1 MYNTI
6 INIYSWVIADL
17 TRNPL
22 NMTRKIV
29 NCLLVLLTFS
39 FVKISG
45 QSYSDFYFQA
55 VGTPMQPKV
64 QVSWNRYYT
73 NAGLEHIYRDIV
85 RNWPQL
91 ARLESIG
98 KSVGGLDIWVLTISD
113 FSKGDP
119 SRKPAIWVDG
129 NIHGNEIQTS
139 EMALY
144 IAWYLTEMF
153 PTNKFI
159 QELLEQKTFYIAPS
173 INPDGRA
180 IFTETPGTLR
190 SGILPL
196 DNDRDGTAD
205 EDGPQDL
212 NGDGF
217 ITQMRIRNPNG
228 RYIADPDY
236 PNRLLIAPPGVK
248 GEFDLLGF
256 EGVDNDGDGRINEDG
271 VGGYDPNRDW
281 GFNWQPNFIQ
291 GGALKYPFTLPES
304 RAVRDFIMKHPNI
317 AAAQSFHN
325 TGGMILVPPGA
336 EGDRDK
342 LSRSD
347 MAVYENIGR
356 RGEQIIPGYRYLILY
371 RDLYTVFGGEID
383 WLAFGRGIFTFS
395 NELWHPS
402 LMYRGAYQGEQAN
415 QIFEFDRTLLFY
427 DSFVEWTEFDH
438 PVYGKIEI
446 GGLKKNAPQ
455 RLHPGFLLE
464 SDSHRNAA
472 FVILHAFNTPHLTIS
487 NVVEKNLAGGY
498 REITAEITNHRLIPT
513 HSSFDVE
520 NRIERPNWISIS
532 GPQIIA
538 GMIMRDVYNN
548 QGVEQKV
555 NPARLSVSN
564 IPGNSAVTVR
574 WIVRGN
580 QRYTITVDSAKGGLV
595 SREQ

>member
-6 INIYSWVIADL
+6 IKN
-17 TRNPL
+17 TF
-22 NMTRKIV
+22 
-29 NCLLVLLTFS
+29 LVLLTFS
-39 FVKISG
+39 FINISG

-55 VGTPMQPKV
+55 AGSPMQPKV
-64 QVSWNRYYT
+64 QIVWNRYYT
-73 NAGLEHIYRDIV
+73 NAGLESLYREIV
-85 RNWPQL
+85 RSHPQL

-98 KSVGGLDIWVLTISD
+98 KSVGGRDIWVLTISD

-153 PTNKFI
+153 PTNRFI

-205 EDGPQDL
+205 EDEPEDL

-228 RYIADPDY
+228 RYIADPLY
-236 PNRLLIAPPGVK
+236 PNRLILAPPGVQ

-256 EGVDNDGDGRINEDG
+256 EGIDNDGDGRVNEDG
-271 VGGYDPNRDW
+271 EGGYDPNRDW

-291 GGALKYPFTLPES
+291 GGALKYPFSLPES
-304 RAVRDFIMKHPNI
+304 RAVRDFLVNHPNI

-356 RGEQIIPGYRYLILY
+356 RGEQIIPGYRYMILY

-402 LMYRGAYQGEQAN
+402 LMYRGTYQGEAAN
-415 QIFEFDRTLLFY
+415 QLFEFDRTLLFH

-438 PVYGKIEI
+438 PTYGKIEI
-446 GGLKKNAPQ
+446 GGQKKNAPQ

-464 SDSHRNAA
+464 ADAHRNAA
-472 FVILHAFNTPHLTIS
+472 FVILHAHSTPHLTIS
-487 NVVEKNLAGGY
+487 NVTERNLAGGY
-498 REITAEITNHRLIPT
+498 REITAEITNHRQIPT

-520 NRIERPNWISIS
+520 NKIERPNWVSIS
-532 GPQIIA
+532 GPQVIA
-538 GMIMRDVYNN
+538 GMLVRDVYNN
-548 QGVEQKV
+548 QTVEQKV

-564 IPGNSAVTVR
+564 ILGNSTVTVR

-580 QRYTITVDSAKGGLV
+580 QRFTITVDSAKGGV
-595 SREQ
+595 ASRTQ